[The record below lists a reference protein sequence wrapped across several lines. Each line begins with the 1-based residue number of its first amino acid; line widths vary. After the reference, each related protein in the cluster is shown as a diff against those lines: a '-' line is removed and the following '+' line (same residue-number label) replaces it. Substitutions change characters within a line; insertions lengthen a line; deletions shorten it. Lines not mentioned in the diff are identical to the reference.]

1 MARLALAVQLAFMST
16 SRNRQTPVEYM
27 QSEGR
32 NVLWELYPQLESDTG
47 FHRGADI
54 SLLSQFAHED
64 ECLFPPFTMLTVLR
78 PPRHVETRR
87 SARFGTP

>member
-1 MARLALAVQLAFMST
+1 MST

-54 SLLSQFAHED
+54 SLLSQFTGEEEGVWTRPA
-64 ECLFPPFTMLTVLR
+64 LT
-78 PPRHVETRR
+78 
-87 SARFGTP
+87 TPTSH